1 MLKKLFKNFA
11 GSPAPQ
17 AAATGSD
24 KKSGTEARSAD
35 QSQTSPDSG
44 ASASTRDKAGHGRN
58 SHSKSPQSRGDNR
71 HKHDG
76 QKSGAR
82 KSREARPVQP
92 VTPWSLEDFVVEPMP
107 GKTRFHDLDLAPELM
122 HAIQDLGFTYCTPIQ
137 AESLP
142 AALRGRDTIG
152 QAQTGTGKS
161 AAFLL
166 TILNRLLTVRPEERF
181 ASEPRA
187 LIVAPTREL
196 ALQIGKDAEGL
207 ARFSGLNIVTVVGG
221 MNYEEQRKQLREHVV
236 DVLVATPGRLID
248 FMRSQDVFLDQVEV
262 LVLDEADRML
272 DMGFI
277 PDVRRIVRATPQKDH
292 RQTLLFSATFNF
304 DVRILIDQWTR
315 DPRKVEIQPEQVTTD
330 RVDQTFYLVSE
341 SDKFGILERT
351 LREQQP
357 ERCIIFANRR
367 DLTRNLCD
375 KLNQHQF
382 KAVLL
387 SGEVSQ
393 DKRIKTLERFRSGGV
408 RILVATDVAGRGIHV
423 DGVSHV
429 INYTLP
435 EDPEDYVH
443 RIGRTGRAGAKGVS
457 ISLVSEDDAFALPAL
472 EKYIGKKLPLTQP

>member
-1 MLKKLFKNFA
+1 MFKKFIKA
-11 GSPAPQ
+11 VGGKGSQPAPAGGQ
-17 AAATGSD
+17 SKDD
-24 KKSGTEARSAD
+24 KAGASHSVKPARS
-35 QSQTSPDSG
+35 PKN
-44 ASASTRDKAGHGRN
+44 SASTAPNTHKNPHVSHDKSDR
-58 SHSKSPQSRGDNR
+58 SRSRKKS
-71 HKHDG
+71 
-76 QKSGAR
+76 A
-82 KSREARPVQP
+82 AAPVAEES
-92 VTPWSLEDFVVEPMP
+92 WSLSDFKVPEEA
-107 GKTRFHDLDLAPELM
+107 GKTRFHDLGLPDSVM
-122 HAIQDLGFTYCTPIQ
+122 RGIHKLGFSYCTPIQ

-166 TILNRLLTVRPEERF
+166 TILNRLLTDVPEERF

-187 LIVAPTREL
+187 LVVAPTREL

-207 ARFSGLNIVTVVGG
+207 ARYTGLNIVTIVGG
-221 MNYEEQRKQLREHVV
+221 MDYEKQKKQLRNHVV
-236 DVLVATPGRLID
+236 DILVATPGRLID
-248 FMRSQDVFLDQVEV
+248 FMRSEDVFLDQVDV

-277 PDVRRIVRATPQKDH
+277 PDVRRIVRATPPKGD
-292 RQTLLFSATFNF
+292 RQTLLFSATFNY
-304 DVRILIDQWTR
+304 DVRILIDQWTD
-315 DPRKVEIQPEQVTTD
+315 DPLQVVIEPEQVATD
-330 RVDQTFYLVSE
+330 RVEQRCYLIAD
-341 SDKFGILERT
+341 SDKYDLLKKVLDDE
-351 LREQQP
+351 QP
-357 ERCIIFANRR
+357 ERCIVFANRR

-375 KLNQHQF
+375 KLNKQGH

-393 DKRIKTLERFRSGGV
+393 DKRIKTLEKFREGKV
-408 RILVATDVAGRGIHV
+408 NVMVATDVAGRGIHV

-457 ISLVSEDDAFALPAL
+457 ISFISEDDAFVLPDL
-472 EKYIGKKLPLTQP
+472 EKYLGMKLPLTQP

>member
-1 MLKKLFKNFA
+1 MLKKLLKAVAGKQEAPAAPSNPAGNKQQA
-11 GSPAPQ
+11 GSKAGKQPNKPARDTHKAPKGSHNAEAKKKQ
-17 AAATGSD
+17 PRKPAAA
-24 KKSGTEARSAD
+24 KVEKE
-35 QSQTSPDSG
+35 
-44 ASASTRDKAGHGRN
+44 
-58 SHSKSPQSRGDNR
+58 
-71 HKHDG
+71 
-76 QKSGAR
+76 
-82 KSREARPVQP
+82 E
-92 VTPWSLEDFVVEPMP
+92 PWSLADFQVAEEA
-107 GKTRFHDLDLAPELM
+107 GKTRFHDLGLPDSVM
-122 HAIQDLGFTYCTPIQ
+122 RGIHKLGFSYCTPIQ
-137 AESLP
+137 AETLP

-166 TILNRLLTVRPEERF
+166 TILNRLLSDVPEERF

-187 LIVAPTREL
+187 LVIAPTREL

-207 ARFSGLNIVTVVGG
+207 ARYTGLNIVTVVGG
-221 MNYEEQRKQLREHVV
+221 MDYEKQRKQLRNHVV

-248 FMRSQDVFLDQVEV
+248 FMRSEDVFLDQVEV

-277 PDVRRIVRATPQKDH
+277 PDVRRIVRATPAREY
-292 RQTLLFSATFNF
+292 RQTLLFSATFNY
-304 DVRILIDQWTR
+304 DVRILIDQWTQ
-315 DPRKVEIQPEQVTTD
+315 DPLEVVIEPEQVATD
-330 RVDQTFYLVSE
+330 RVEQRCYLIAD
-341 SDKFGILERT
+341 SDKYKLLEKV
-351 LREQQP
+351 LAEEKP
-357 ERCIIFANRR
+357 ERSIIFANRR

-375 KLNQHQF
+375 KLNKNGH

-393 DKRIKTLERFRSGGV
+393 DKRIKTLERFREGKV
-408 RILVATDVAGRGIHV
+408 TIMVATDVAGRGIHV

-457 ISLVSEDDAFALPAL
+457 ISFISEDDAFVLPDL
-472 EKYIGKKLPLTQP
+472 EKYLGMKLELTQP

>member
-1 MLKKLFKNFA
+1 MLKKLIKAVGGKSPQPAPKGGSATAKKPGARHSGPQTKGSKKSNQPAQDTHKNPHLSHDKSDKRHSRQDNKA
-11 GSPAPQ
+11 RPQ
-17 AAATGSD
+17 AAEPA
-24 KKSGTEARSAD
+24 
-35 QSQTSPDSG
+35 
-44 ASASTRDKAGHGRN
+44 
-58 SHSKSPQSRGDNR
+58 
-71 HKHDG
+71 
-76 QKSGAR
+76 
-82 KSREARPVQP
+82 
-92 VTPWSLEDFVVEPMP
+92 WSLSDFTVAEEP
-107 GKTRFHDLDLAPELM
+107 GKTRFHDLGLPDSVM
-122 HAIQDLGFTYCTPIQ
+122 RGIHKLGFSYCTPIQ
-137 AESLP
+137 AETLP

-166 TILNRLLTVRPEERF
+166 TILNRLLTDVTEERY

-187 LIVAPTREL
+187 LVVAPTREL
-196 ALQIGKDAEGL
+196 AMQIGKDAEGL
-207 ARFSGLNIVTVVGG
+207 ARYTGLNIVTIVGG
-221 MNYEEQRKQLREHVV
+221 MDYEKQKKQLRNHVV

-248 FMRSQDVFLDQVEV
+248 FMRSEDVFLDQVDV

-277 PDVRRIVRATPQKDH
+277 PDVRRIVRATPPKGD
-292 RQTLLFSATFNF
+292 RQTLLFSATFNY
-304 DVRILIDQWTR
+304 DVRILIDQWTD
-315 DPRKVEIQPEQVTTD
+315 DPLQVVIEPEQVATD
-330 RVDQTFYLVSE
+330 RVEQRCYLIADNEKYSLLKRVLDE
-341 SDKFGILERT
+341 E
-351 LREQQP
+351 QP

-375 KLNQHQF
+375 KLNKQGH

-393 DKRIKTLERFRSGGV
+393 DKRIKTLERFREGKV
-408 RILVATDVAGRGIHV
+408 NVMVATDVAGRGIHV

-457 ISLVSEDDAFALPAL
+457 ISFISEDDAFVLPDL
-472 EKYIGKKLPLTQP
+472 EKYLGMKLPLTQP